1 MPNLYL
7 PIFPEIILT
16 LKYAILYYTI
26 LFSADIHRDIHR
38 NNVQTV
44 SNGQLVP
51 NGNGNAHRIAQPPA
65 Q

>member
-1 MPNLYL
+1 M
-7 PIFPEIILT
+7 FPEIILT
-16 LKYAILYYTI
+16 LKYAISYYTI
-26 LFSADIHRDIHR
+26 LFPADIHRDIHR

-51 NGNGNAHRIAQPPA
+51 NGNAHRIAQPPA